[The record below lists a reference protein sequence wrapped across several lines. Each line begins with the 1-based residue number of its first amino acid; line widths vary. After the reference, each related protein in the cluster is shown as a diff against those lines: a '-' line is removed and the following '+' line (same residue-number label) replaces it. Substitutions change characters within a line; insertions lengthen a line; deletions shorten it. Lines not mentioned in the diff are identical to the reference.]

1 MKNTFLL
8 VALTC
13 LFSLFTVTL
22 YSQDSSKTYS
32 HLFRISVDDDFINF
46 RGHGT
51 DEAYSAGIS
60 FNFFYAKQHPSSFFI
75 DRWMPKAGS
84 GANNVFGW
92 GAEQLIYTPRNISLV
107 PPDKNDYRYA
117 GALAIAHTLYSYN
130 AVKKYSLQTEL
141 VMGVMGKPSLAEETQ
156 TFFHHVINYR
166 LPAGWDY
173 QLPFDVLVNVNV
185 TAEKLL
191 AKYRHIA
198 EVTGGV
204 RVAAGSMEDGITIF
218 AKLRAGIMRP
228 YFNGFISQHSNP
240 QHKQRLQL
248 YAYIKPGAELLGYY
262 ALINGGLFNNKPS
275 YYDDKQT
282 HHPDNRKLIGHV
294 DGGITLSGHKFALS
308 VSEKIATSMLKEVRA
323 HSVGN
328 ISFYFVW

>member
-1 MKNTFLL
+1 MKKTLL
-8 VALTC
+8 LFALTGL
-13 LFSLFTVTL
+13 LFFLTTTL
-22 YSQDSSKTYS
+22 YSQDSSLTYR
-32 HLFRISVDDDFINF
+32 HLFRLSVDDDFINL
-46 RGHGT
+46 RGRGT

-60 FNFFYAKQHPSSFFI
+60 FNLFYIKQHPSHFFA

-84 GANNVFGW
+84 NAINIFGW

-117 GALAIAHTLYSYN
+117 GALAITHTLYSYN
-130 AVKKYSLQTEL
+130 PVKKYSLQTEL
-141 VMGVMGKPSLAEETQ
+141 VTGVMGPPSLAEETQ

-173 QLPFDVLVNVNV
+173 QLPFDVLVNINV
-185 TAEKLL
+185 TGEKLL
-191 AKYRHIA
+191 AKYSRLA

-204 RVAAGSMEDGITIF
+204 RVAAGTMEDGVTIF
-218 AKLRAGIMRP
+218 TKLRAGIMHP
-228 YFNGFISQHSNP
+228 YFNGFISQHSNT
-240 QHKQRLQL
+240 QRTQRLQL

-262 ALINGGLFNNKPS
+262 ALINGGLFNEKPG

-282 HHPDNRKLIGHV
+282 HHPDNRKVIGHV
-294 DGGITLSGHKFALS
+294 DGGLTLSGHRFALS
-308 VSEKIATSMLKEVRA
+308 VSEKIATSMLKNVRA

-328 ISFYFVW
+328 ISLYIIW